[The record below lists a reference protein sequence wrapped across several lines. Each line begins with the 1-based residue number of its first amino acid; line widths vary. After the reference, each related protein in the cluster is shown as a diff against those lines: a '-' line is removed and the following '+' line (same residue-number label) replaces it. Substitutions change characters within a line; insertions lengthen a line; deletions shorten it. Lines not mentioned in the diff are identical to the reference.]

1 MFFRIIIFLGLL
13 LLVGA
18 SAAGEV
24 RSPVCPVSSGST
36 PCIINITNSP
46 SLLSDYERIYI
57 DISNGHY
64 LNGDNFYYAGMNY
77 RNSQI
82 DLFSKRYNISS
93 INTGEAIL
101 TNEMYKNDDNLQISV
116 GKELIL
122 NNGYI
127 LDLVDVSEDGAVIS
141 LKRDNEIL
149 ETGTVNRNKIFS
161 YRITIDGKEVEIFRT
176 TLTGVFGNNSAVIT
190 GTCLRD
196 TKIIRNG
203 DSFGDYEINLKDI
216 DGDRD
221 VDIVYSLKNKTIDLP
236 DEGITPVLD
245 GFLTLRTYPTYV
257 PFYESLGRFN
267 LTGKDSNLRIYSMN
281 NDFMMPVSSFLS
293 SPPEGSV
300 IAADLPVRISTKPT
314 VTYKD
319 SSSSVSELRG
329 DHTFYIYTKGNLS
342 LSVTKQDL
350 NWYSGSDALDIKI
363 YSSTNKL
370 MKNITIPD
378 DGNLGNNGSKG
389 YLQNGT
395 LAVTLVEGMYK
406 VTMTGGG
413 GDLLIRSVKLNNG
426 NIIAQNPF
434 LAGTGYTS
442 ATKFNLYTRA
452 VKGDRLKFL
461 TYHNGG
467 FQIVNVTGDGYT
479 QSVNI
484 SATNTPFYID
494 LPPSNELY
502 KIEVPKGDVIITA
515 NSYFSFSSDSYF
527 STSSA
532 KVLPLQNSMDWLK
545 KNKVDY
551 VIVPSSNPF
560 TGLYFFEN
568 QPAKEYYVRSPKSP
582 WTDYTID
589 TWSAPN
595 VFYFNPAENNTWEYL
610 IINNSGT
617 NNLNKDRLKY
627 VAVQTQGNIGYR
639 GELYKVLD
647 VTLPEMTLSKKISD
661 IDNKTLLLNKEWQ
674 VGGKYTLALKDVD
687 SEGKFAVLELSRL
700 NKPVSRQIISKDSTM
715 FYNISFKGKD
725 VAIFQAKLT
734 DVFYG
739 ADTSIVRLSDIEL
752 YDENMIV
759 IKSGTSVND
768 ETSTLSDVNND
779 GLPDI
784 VVTRD
789 STIKIEKSTRKT
801 LFDSYLDL
809 VVDDGGTFYLER
821 KVTSPSAVTNSSNI
835 ARESS
840 YTLAPYFL
848 GNNITLTFPDFD
860 ITSVSID
867 ASAPIDQVKVSLKEL
882 KNKPDDVIVVPDGSI
897 YKYFSMSINEDN
909 LKNATVYFRVNRSWL
924 TYNNISNASVALSE
938 FHDGS
943 WDIIPTYI
951 TGSDSKFAYY
961 SARVNDISALF
972 AISGGISIDQALA
985 SQEQADIIAS
995 QAIQDAKQ
1003 ASLLDEYKQ
1012 PDITATP
1019 QAQAKTSENPKSNLN
1034 LILLAFSSITAVT
1047 SGYLVTRR
1055 FGVINNKTISYLS
1068 ELCSGLFNS
1077 LLLTFLLLLLID
1089 NIWNNSVSR
1098 NLNLN
1103 YLMVV
1108 VFIFGIISLY
1118 SNRTETGETTV
1129 ATKKE
1134 YITTAGIGILGM
1146 IIIWSKINYM
1156 GFISYPIAIISG
1168 ILIVLLSFLML
1179 EDNDILN

>member
-1 MFFRIIIFLGLL
+1 MKLRFVMLVSLL
-13 LLVGA
+13 LFIGA
-18 SAAGEV
+18 SAAGEI
-24 RSPVCPVSSGST
+24 RSPVCPVSFGSA
-36 PCIINITNSP
+36 PCIINIANSP
-46 SLLSDYERIYI
+46 SLLTDYERVYI
-57 DISNGHY
+57 DTSNGYY
-64 LNGDNFYYAGMNY
+64 LTGSNFYYAGMNY
-77 RNSQI
+77 QNSQI
-82 DLFSKRYNISS
+82 DLFSRRYNITS
-93 INTGEAIL
+93 INTGEAVL
-101 TNEMYKNDDNLQISV
+101 TSELYKNDDSLQIFL

-122 NNGYI
+122 QNGYT
-127 LDLVDVSEDGAVIS
+127 LKLVDVGEDGAVFS
-141 LKRDNEIL
+141 LKRNNEIL
-149 ETGTVNRNKIFS
+149 ETGAVNRNKIFS
-161 YRITIDGKEVEIFRT
+161 YNITVDGKEVEIFRT
-176 TLTGVFGNNSAVIT
+176 TLTGVFGSNSAVII

-196 TKIIRNG
+196 AKIIRNG

-216 DGDRD
+216 DGNGY
-221 VDIVYSLKNKTIDLP
+221 VDIVYSLKDKTIDLP
-236 DEGITPVLD
+236 DEGVTPVLG
-245 GFLTLRTYPTYV
+245 GFLTLRTYPAYV
-257 PFYESLGRFN
+257 PFYESLRR
-267 LTGKDSNLRIYSMN
+267 SNLAGDDGNFRIYSIN
-281 NDFMMPVSSFLS
+281 NNFTIPVSSFLS
-293 SPPEGSV
+293 SPPEGSI
-300 IAADLPVRISTKPT
+300 IAASVPVGINTKSTA
-314 VTYKD
+314 TYKD
-319 SSSSVSELRG
+319 SNSIISELRG
-329 DHTFYIYTKGNLS
+329 DHTFYIYTKRNLS

-350 NWYSGSDALDIKI
+350 NWYNGSDALDIKL
-363 YSSTNKL
+363 YSPSNKL
-370 MKNITIPD
+370 VKSITIPD
-378 DGNLGNNGSKG
+378 DRNLGNNGHRG
-389 YLQNGT
+389 PWQTGILEAI
-395 LAVTLVEGMYK
+395 LDEGVYK
-406 VTMTGGG
+406 VTMTGGYG
-413 GDLLIRSVKLNNG
+413 ADSLIRRLELSNG
-426 NIIAQNPF
+426 NIVIQNPY
-434 LAGTGYTS
+434 LAGALYTS
-442 ATKFNLYTRA
+442 DTKFNLYTKA

-461 TYHNGG
+461 TYHTEGL
-467 FQIVNVTGDGYT
+467 QTVNVTGDSYS
-479 QSVNI
+479 QSLKI
-484 SATNTPFYID
+484 SAVNTPFYID

-502 KIEVPKGDVIITA
+502 KIEVPKGDVIINA

-532 KVLPLQNSMDWLK
+532 KILPLQNSMDWLK
-545 KNKVDY
+545 INKVDY
-551 VIVPSSNPF
+551 VIVPSSNPS
-560 TGLYFFEN
+560 TGLYLFKT

-647 VTLPEMTLSKKISD
+647 ATLPEMTLSKKISD
-661 IDNKTLLLNKEWQ
+661 IDNKTLLLNREWQ
-674 VGGKYTLALKDVD
+674 VGGKYTLALRDVD
-687 SEGKFAVLELSRL
+687 SEGKYAVLELSRL
-700 NKPVSRQIISKDSTM
+700 NKPVSRQIISKGSMM

-725 VAIFQAKLT
+725 AAIFQAKLT
-734 DVFYG
+734 DVFHG
-739 ADTSIVRLSDIEL
+739 ANTSVVKLSNIEL

-768 ETSTLSDVNND
+768 ETLTLSDVNND

-789 STIKIEKSTRKT
+789 SDVKIEKSTRKT

-840 YTLAPYFL
+840 YTLAPYFP
-848 GNNITLTFPDFD
+848 GNNMTLTFPDFD
-860 ITSVSID
+860 ITSVSIY

-882 KNKPDDVIVVPDGSI
+882 KNKPDDVIIVPDGSV
-897 YKYFSMSINEDN
+897 YKYFSMSIDEDN

-924 TYNNISNASVALSE
+924 TGNNISNTSVALSE
-938 FHDGS
+938 FHDGA
-943 WDIIPTYI
+943 WDVIPTYV
-951 TGSDSKFAYY
+951 TGSDGKFAYY
-961 SARVNDISALF
+961 SAKASDLSALF

-985 SQEQADIIAS
+985 SQAQADIES
-995 QAIQDAKQ
+995 QAIPDAKQ
-1003 ASLLDEYKQ
+1003 ASLLEEYKQ

-1019 QAQAKTSENPKSNLN
+1019 PVQAKTSENPGSNLN
-1034 LILLAFSSITAVT
+1034 LILVAFSSISAVT
-1047 SGYLVTRR
+1047 SGYLISRR

-1103 YLMVV
+1103 YLMVI

-1118 SNRTETGETTV
+1118 SNRTETGEITA

-1179 EDNDILN
+1179 EDNDVLN